1 MKIKRILLLIIILFS
16 FLCEA
21 KLKHNK
27 TLVLNLEREPITI
40 DPQKGVMNDL
50 IDFNGN
56 PIDSNRKEEVLIKI

>member
-21 KLKHNK
+21 KLKNNK